1 MQPALIITGTAT
13 SSSDAFSSTFVTF
26 AMGKP
31 SVNSLPGITIEV
43 KTLGNTIPAPSP
55 SLHDFVG
62 AVRQQ
67 DLTPGVLPSCHNT
80 YTTP

>member
-55 SLHDFVG
+55 SLHNYAIIRHMIVG
-62 AVRQQ
+62 IVNRF
-67 DLTPGVLPSCHNT
+67 LPILAHANV
-80 YTTP
+80 